1 MYAYQR
7 LREGTV
13 PKQKRPM
20 TWLEVAVRN
29 GGMRAA
35 TTAMSW
41 AYCWAVTRE
50 AIGHEPSVD
59 EVADWWNMARR
70 TAFREQAAFRKSFP
84 TLDSPAAIY
93 STPESREAVARHAAA
108 GDRLERWIADR
119 RNRKE
124 SDSVNAFTLPA
135 DPAH

>member
-1 MYAYQR
+1 MA
-7 LREGTV
+7 
-13 PKQKRPM
+13 KQKRPM

-35 TTAMSW
+35 VTAVSW

-50 AIGHEPSVD
+50 AIGREPSVE

-70 TAFREQAAFRKSFP
+70 TAFREQAAFRKAFP

-93 STPESREAVARHAAA
+93 STPEAREAVARHAAA
-108 GDRLERWIADR
+108 GAKLENWVKER
-119 RNRKE
+119 RSRKE
-124 SDSVNAFTLPA
+124 RDSVSAFMLPA
-135 DPAH
+135 DPAL